1 MRKKLESSRFVSN
14 VISPMKKTYII
25 PFIVSVLALSVAVV
39 ANVQPD
45 KAAQDS
51 LTPDSVL
58 TQLKE
63 GNKRYTANELTAQDL
78 GKRKA
83 MATSGQFPKA
93 YVLSCVD
100 SRVPVETVFDQSIG
114 DIFVGRVAG
123 NVENEDQ
130 LGSMEYAAAVAGIKL
145 IVVMGHEA
153 CGAVKGAC
161 DDVKLGNLSS
171 LLQKIRPA
179 VRSVDGYADKNS
191 KDKDFVKKVIQANV
205 KRTVEDLRD
214 RSEVLAG
221 LEEEGKI
228 KIVGAY
234 YSLQDGSVK
243 FFD

>member
-1 MRKKLESSRFVSN
+1 
-14 VISPMKKTYII
+14 MKKSIAFTNVVLVAALTISG
-25 PFIVSVLALSVAVV
+25 VVLADL
-39 ANVQPD
+39 QPD
-45 KAAQDS
+45 KAVQDG
-51 LTPDSVL
+51 LTPESVL
-58 TQLKE
+58 SDLKE
-63 GNKRYTANELTAQDL
+63 GNQRYVALQGSTFAVGERREAAQ
-78 GKRKA
+78 A
-83 MATSGQFPKA
+83 GQFPKA

-145 IVVMGHEA
+145 IVVMGHEG

-179 VRSVDGYADKNS
+179 VTSVEGYKEKSSEDKE
-191 KDKDFVKKVIQANV
+191 FVSEVIKTNV
-205 KRTVEDLRD
+205 NRTVADMRV

-234 YSLQDGSVK
+234 YSLGDGSVT
-243 FFD
+243 FFE